1 MQLITQTLPGGA
13 VLTGWV
19 RAPIDSCP
27 AFDRRPAVLILPGG
41 GYEYCSQREGEPAAV
56 QFLAAGYQAFVL
68 EYSTAEHAANWQP
81 MIDAARA
88 IVWMRSHAGALG
100 LLPDK
105 IAVCG
110 FSAGGHLAAG
120 TAILWDA
127 GPVQAALGADA
138 GQNRPDAVVLS
149 YPVVTSGPYGHQ
161 GSFDCIAGG
170 DAALRRQFSLEKQ
183 VRPGLPP
190 FFIWHTVT
198 DGTVPVENS
207 MLLAAALR
215 KNQVPFELHL
225 MADGRHGMSLCTAE
239 VHDPHPHNAH
249 WFALCREWLDD
260 VFGYRAGA
268 DGDPDQPFFRHGGA
282 RG

>member
-1 MQLITQTLPGGA
+1 M
-13 VLTGWV
+13 
-19 RAPIDSCP
+19 
-27 AFDRRPAVLILPGG
+27 
-41 GYEYCSQREGEPAAV
+41 
-56 QFLAAGYQAFVL
+56 
-68 EYSTAEHAANWQP
+68 
-81 MIDAARA
+81 
-88 IVWMRSHAGALG
+88 
-100 LLPDK
+100 
-105 IAVCG
+105 
-110 FSAGGHLAAG
+110 
-120 TAILWDA
+120 
-127 GPVQAALGADA
+127 
-138 GQNRPDAVVLS
+138 VLS